1 MATDRKS
8 QHYTSAQNYVDNDGL
23 SKTFTMIDH
32 DKKSKTSML
41 TVNENDIN
49 NAKQEL
55 KEYRKQLQERILS
68 IPASLAPDIYFD
80 FTVRGSDTAVIKW
93 NETMIRNEGIDLDRL
108 RSLAVILENTVELH
122 RIIL

>member
-32 DKKSKTSML
+32 DKKIKKSML
-41 TVNENDIN
+41 TGGNIDEI
-49 NAKQEL
+49 KQSL
-55 KEYRKQLQERILS
+55 KEYRKDLQNRILA
-68 IPASLAPDIYFD
+68 IPASLCHEWYHD
-80 FTVRGSDTAVIKW
+80 FTLRGADSPVVKW

-108 RSLAVILENTVELH
+108 RSLAVILENTIELH